1 MQSVYAWNPAAE
13 MSDTMLKRLIFVF
26 SLSMA
31 AVVLYAQRGWEA
43 GFFAGTAFYFGDLNT
58 NYSLALPNAAA
69 GAMARFNFNER
80 VCFRL
85 AATAGRVEGDDAR
98 SKNIYEKARN
108 LSFRSPVTDASAL
121 LEFNFLPY
129 IHGSRDFF
137 FTPYVF
143 GGFTLF
149 SFDPAALYD
158 GEWISLRPLGTE
170 GQFKGEEYYT
180 VQTAL
185 AYGGGIKLDLGSS
198 WSLNAELSARSTR
211 TDYLDDVSTVYTD
224 KRSLLRSRGDIAVAL
239 SDRSLRLPGLEDS
252 RLGLPGTQRG
262 NSKTKDAY
270 VFLQAG
276 LVYYFGS
283 LRCPSAMGGR
293 R

>member
-198 WSLNAELSARSTR
+198 WSLNAELSARSTQ

-283 LRCPSAMGGR
+283 RRCPSAMGGR